1 MDLTSDLKSTM
12 RTIPDFPKPGILF
25 KDITPLF
32 NDPALLERCVDAMIE
47 RFSPPADPAGFDFV
61 GGIEA
66 RGFIFGAMIAQK
78 TGKPFVP
85 FRKAGKL
92 PSKCLQESY
101 SLEYGEATIE
111 IHEDAIPAGK
121 RVLLVDDLLA
131 TGGTA
136 AAAARLVAKAGG
148 VVSGVAFLIELDF
161 LGGHQKLGEAGVSES
176 NIMSLVSYADNE

>member
-1 MDLTSDLKSTM
+1 MDLTGTLKSTL

-32 NDPALLERCVDAMIE
+32 NDPALLDSCIEAMIE
-47 RFSPPADPAGFDFV
+47 RFSAPESPGGFDYI

-85 FRKAGKL
+85 FRKVGKL
-92 PSKCLQESY
+92 PGKCLRESY
-101 SLEYGEATIE
+101 RLEYGEATIE
-111 IHEDAIPAGK
+111 IHEDAFEHGK
-121 RVLLVDDLLA
+121 RVLLIDDLLA

-136 AAAARLVAKAGG
+136 TAAVKLVQKAGG
-148 VVSGVAFLIELDF
+148 VVAGVAFLIELDF
-161 LGGHQKLGEAGVSES
+161 LGGRARVAEAGVADSE
-176 NIMSLVSYADNE
+176 IMSLVTYADGE